1 MASKKGRTS
10 RRKYTREFKAEA
22 VKLVLEEGVTQAQA
36 SRDLGVSE
44 SVLGRWVKVAREKA
58 APGALRDAEH
68 AELKRLRRENSI
80 LRKERDILK
89 KAAAFF
95 AKEFL

>member
-10 RRKYTREFKAEA
+10 RRKYTREFKADA
-22 VKLVLEEGVTQAQA
+22 VNLVLEEGVTQAQA

-44 SVLGRWVKVAREKA
+44 SVLGRWVKVAREAA

-80 LRKERDILK
+80 LRKERDIL
-89 KAAAFF
+89 
-95 AKEFL
+95 